1 MWTTS
6 NGANGGC
13 WRGSTATR
21 CRKLRREVEP
31 VSPAAFMRFL
41 FGWHGIG
48 QSELKEGPQALQS
61 VIEKL
66 QGAEAPAV
74 AWESDIFPTRLP
86 GYAPEWM
93 DQLCFSGQVAWGRFT
108 PYTGEAGAPS
118 SLRNAPLSICLR
130 GQLPLFVGAPVEEE
144 ELGEPARQVLSA
156 LRERGALFH
165 TDLLKQCNLM
175 PIQVEQGL
183 SELVAKGRISADGFT
198 GLRALL
204 VPAGKRSALKERR
217 ARRSSTMPFTLEQ
230 AGRWW
235 LFDAPPEANKE
246 AERERIEELTRTL
259 LLRYGVI
266 FRKLVQRER
275 TAPPWREMLRVL
287 RRMEDRGE
295 LRGGRFVSGVWGE
308 QFALPNAIP
317 LLRAQQKQAQ
327 TPDTMPDGDAGLVTI
342 SAADPLNLTG
352 VITPGER
359 IASRNSERI
368 LYRNGAPVAV
378 YDGDELRWLKNAAEA
393 GAAPAESARM
403 IERMRRVVPPKMRA
417 FYGKGIG

>member
-1 MWTTS
+1 
-6 NGANGGC
+6 
-13 WRGSTATR
+13 
-21 CRKLRREVEP
+21 
-31 VSPAAFMRFL
+31 
-41 FGWHGIG
+41 
-48 QSELKEGPQALQS
+48 
-61 VIEKL
+61 
-66 QGAEAPAV
+66 
-74 AWESDIFPTRLP
+74 
-86 GYAPEWM
+86 
-93 DQLCFSGQVAWGRFT
+93 
-108 PYTGEAGAPS
+108 
-118 SLRNAPLSICLR
+118 LSICLR
-130 GQLPLFVGAPVEEE
+130 AQLPLFVGAPMEEE
-144 ELGEPARQVLSA
+144 ELGEPARQVLTA
-156 LRERGALFH
+156 LHERGALFH
-165 TDLLKQCNLM
+165 TDLLKQCKLM

-204 VPAGKRSALKERR
+204 VPAGKRSALKEKR
-217 ARRSSTMPFTLEQ
+217 ARRSSAMPFSLEQ

-235 LFDAPPEANKE
+235 LFDAPTANDKE
-246 AERERIEELTRTL
+246 AERERVEELTRTL

-275 TAPPWREMLRVL
+275 TAPPWRDMLRVL

-317 LLRAQQKQAQ
+317 LLRAQQQQAQ
-327 TPDTMPDGDAGLVTI
+327 APGPELDSDAGLDTI

-378 YDGDELRWLKNAAEA
+378 YDGDELRWLQRASEA
-393 GAAPAESARM
+393 GSAPAEHARM
-403 IERMRRVVPPKMRA
+403 IERMRRVVPPRMRA